1 MYFCDPWS
9 DQANVIGERHILR
22 QAQDRRHRVQD
33 NLGHSA
39 SPSLGH
45 YATLSFVVV
54 GASIKD
60 GAR

>member
-1 MYFCDPWS
+1 MKKMDVHKIISFCM
-9 DQANVIGERHILR
+9 RHK
-22 QAQDRRHRVQD
+22 AQG

-54 GASIKD
+54 GDSIKD
-60 GAR
+60 GARKPASPSW